1 MTNDQ
6 HVCFISDKLYHYLNQ
21 SEGVSAGGAQ
31 RQQYLLA
38 QELLD
43 RDYRVSAIVGDYGQP
58 IEETNDGIRTIRG
71 CPKRVSSISDSVTA
85 LRELYKAI
93 KRADAD
99 TYYVRG
105 APRLFI
111 ATRITTALQRKP
123 LVFCLANDS
132 DIQDEYLRSR
142 YGKVF
147 TLLYSNTVPT
157 ADAVVAQTKRQQ
169 ELTEETFNVRPS
181 VIPNAYSMPPD
192 TEVLSHEER
201 DYVLWV
207 GSSDKHQK
215 KPMRYVRL
223 ARQLPDIDFVM
234 ISQNIGDREHH
245 EAIKSESRETDNI
258 QFFENVMPDKIHQ
271 YYRKATALV
280 NTSDYEGFP
289 NTFLEAWRYATPV
302 ISLRYS
308 LDGLLKQRNIGRH
321 SGSMDQLTDD
331 VSTVH
336 MDDQLRKTLG
346 IAGRDFMEENYTLDA
361 ATDMYDDVFNPVIEN
376 RS

>member
-1 MTNDQ
+1 MTDTP
-6 HVCFISDKLYHYLNQ
+6 HICFVSDKLYHYLNQ

-58 IEETNDGIRTIRG
+58 TEEMNDGIRTIRG
-71 CPKRVSSISDSVTA
+71 CPKQVSSISDSVTA
-85 LRELYKAI
+85 FRELYEAVK
-93 KRADAD
+93 KADAD
-99 TYYVRG
+99 VYYVRG
-105 APRLFI
+105 APRLFM

-123 LVFCLANDS
+123 LIFCLANDS
-132 DIQDEYLRSR
+132 DIQDEYLKSR

-147 TLLYSNTVPT
+147 ILLYSNTVPT
-157 ADAVVAQTKRQQ
+157 TDVVVAQTENQR
-169 ELTEETFNVRPS
+169 ELTEEKFNVRPS
-181 VIPNAYSMPPD
+181 VIPNAYSLPPD
-192 TEVLSHEER
+192 TDVLSHEDR
-201 DYVLWV
+201 DHVLWV

-223 ARQLPDIDFVM
+223 ARQLPDIDFVI

-245 EAIKSESRETDNI
+245 EAIKIESRKTDNI

-271 YYRKATALV
+271 YYRQATALV

-321 SGSMDQLTDD
+321 SGSMEQLTDD

-336 MDDQLRKTLG
+336 MDKRLRKTLG
-346 IAGRDFMEENYTLDA
+346 IAGREFMRENYTLEVASDRYN
-361 ATDMYDDVFNPVIEN
+361 DIFSSIIEE
-376 RS
+376 